1 MPYVIFKKQTN
12 KYIKHPSTWVGRL
25 SKATKFKTEE
35 NASNFL
41 SCPPRALAL
50 PPIEAIAILSTDN
63 LTDIYNTS
71 YSFTEETAQQ
81 EFEELKSFLS
91 ATLSSFDKLASLP
104 RYYGSEVSKCDQET
118 LDVLHKIE
126 FCNVSA
132 SDGYKLYKQLQEIRI
147 RRRNA
152 KDHLEIASLVL
163 STGLLASMKT
173 LDSEIKAVETN
184 MADRKYKP
192 RVLVG
197 LFDDSGITEI
207 EEESEEDVTTE
218 TEREETA

>member
-1 MPYVIFKKQTN
+1 MPYVIFNKQTN

-81 EFEELKSFLS
+81 EFEEMFFTRLNSAMSVRRMAISSTNSSRKS
-91 ATLSSFDKLASLP
+91 
-104 RYYGSEVSKCDQET
+104 
-118 LDVLHKIE
+118 
-126 FCNVSA
+126 VSA
-132 SDGYKLYKQLQEIRI
+132 AGTQKTTSKLQVWCYRPGCWQ
-147 RRRNA
+147 A
-152 KDHLEIASLVL
+152 
-163 STGLLASMKT
+163 
-173 LDSEIKAVETN
+173 
-184 MADRKYKP
+184 
-192 RVLVG
+192 
-197 LFDDSGITEI
+197 
-207 EEESEEDVTTE
+207 
-218 TEREETA
+218 

>member
-1 MPYVIFKKQTN
+1 MPYVIFNKQTN

-104 RYYGSEVSKCDQET
+104 RYYGS
-118 LDVLHKIE
+118 
-126 FCNVSA
+126 
-132 SDGYKLYKQLQEIRI
+132 
-147 RRRNA
+147 
-152 KDHLEIASLVL
+152 
-163 STGLLASMKT
+163 
-173 LDSEIKAVETN
+173 
-184 MADRKYKP
+184 
-192 RVLVG
+192 
-197 LFDDSGITEI
+197 
-207 EEESEEDVTTE
+207 
-218 TEREETA
+218 

>member
-1 MPYVIFKKQTN
+1 MPYVIFNKQTN

-91 ATLSSFDKLASLP
+91 DTLSSFDKLA
-104 RYYGSEVSKCDQET
+104 
-118 LDVLHKIE
+118 

-173 LDSEIKAVETN
+173 LDNEIKAVETN